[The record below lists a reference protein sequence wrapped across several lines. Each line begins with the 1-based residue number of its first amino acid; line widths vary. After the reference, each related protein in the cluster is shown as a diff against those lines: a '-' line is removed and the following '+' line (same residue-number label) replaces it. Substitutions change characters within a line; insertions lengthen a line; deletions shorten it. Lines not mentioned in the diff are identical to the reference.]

1 MTPRPGT
8 HTLAPGSASLEVRT
22 YRDGVGQKVGH
33 DLILELERWEGTVE
47 VDDEGAVSAAGLD
60 ADPGSLRVR
69 EGLHGVKP
77 LSDRDRAE
85 IRRNIDQKI
94 LLGRPIAF
102 ESTAVEHAGGRLS
115 VTGELTM
122 AGSTRTASFEL
133 ELDADG
139 RLRATLPVTQTRWG
153 IKPYRGFMGAL
164 RVRDTVEVVL
174 DARLPVDETTAG
186 VPP

>member
-8 HTLAPGSASLEVRT
+8 HTLGPDGARLVVRT
-22 YRDGVGQKVGH
+22 YREGVGQKIGH
-33 DLILELERWEGTVE
+33 DLILELERWQGTVE
-47 VDDEGAVSAAGLD
+47 VDDERAVSAAGLE
-60 ADPGSLRVR
+60 ADSGSLQVR
-69 EGLHGVKP
+69 EGLHGVKS

-85 IRRNIDQKI
+85 IRRNIQQKI

-102 ESTAVEHAGGRLS
+102 ESTAVEHEGGRLS

-122 AGSTRTASFEL
+122 AGSTRTATFEL
-133 ELDADG
+133 ELEADG
-139 RLRATLPVTQTRWG
+139 RLRATLPVSQTHWG

-174 DARLPVDETTAG
+174 DARLPMD
-186 VPP
+186 